1 MNVRASLVTIAILTG
16 AAPTLAQNQMLDALK
31 DKLNKSNATS
41 GPGGGAGAGAAEGA
55 GAVGTGAALASGL
68 GLSMPKIGTSTMG
81 NAAGVLQYCIKNNYL
96 SADAAGGVKDK
107 LLGMVTGQKPQQTG
121 YANGAKGLLQG
132 SDGKSLSLKSVGG
145 KLKIKACDYVLAN
158 AKSLI

>member
-1 MNVRASLVTIAILTG
+1 MKARASLVAIALLVG
-16 AAPTLAQNQMLDALK
+16 ATSTLAQNQMLDALK

-41 GPGGGAGAGAAEGA
+41 GTGAGAGGAEGG
-55 GAVGTGAALASGL
+55 GAAGTGAALASGL

-132 SDGKSLSLKSVGG
+132 SDGKSLSLKNMGG
-145 KLKIKACDYVLAN
+145 QLKTKACDYVLAN
-158 AKSLI
+158 AKSLV

>member
-1 MNVRASLVTIAILTG
+1 MNACASLVAIAILTL
-16 AAPTLAQNQMLDALK
+16 ATSTLAQNQTLDALK

-41 GPGGGAGAGAAEGA
+41 GPGGGAGAAEGA

-96 SADAAGGVKDK
+96 STDAAGGVKDK
-107 LLGMVTGQKPQQTG
+107 LLGMVTGQKLQQTG

-132 SDGKSLSLKSVGG
+132 SDGKSLSLKNVGG
-145 KLKIKACDYVLAN
+145 KLKVKACDYVLAN

>member
-1 MNVRASLVTIAILTG
+1 MKARISLIAIALLAA
-16 AAPTLAQNQMLDALK
+16 AAPTLAQNQMLDSLK
-31 DKLNKSNATS
+31 DKLNSSNATS
-41 GPGGGAGAGAAEGA
+41 GSGAAEGTG
-55 GAVGTGAALASGL
+55 GAAGTGAALASGL

-107 LLGMVTGQKPQQTG
+107 LLSMVTGQKPQQTG

-132 SDGKSLSLKSVGG
+132 SDGTSLSLKSVGSQ
-145 KLKIKACDYVLAN
+145 LKTKACDYVLAN
-158 AKSLI
+158 AKSLV

>member
-1 MNVRASLVTIAILTG
+1 MKARTILVAIALLAAAASAS
-16 AAPTLAQNQMLDALK
+16 AQNQMLDALK

-41 GPGGGAGAGAAEGA
+41 GTGGAGDSGSTS
-55 GAVGTGAALASGL
+55 GTAAALASGL
-68 GLSMPKIGTSTMG
+68 GLSMPQIGTSTMG

-107 LLGMVTGQKPQQTG
+107 LLGMVTGQKQQQTG

-132 SDGKSLSLKSVGG
+132 SDGKSLSLKNVGG
-145 KLKIKACDYVLAN
+145 KLKTQACDYVLAN
-158 AKSLI
+158 AKSLV

>member
-1 MNVRASLVTIAILTG
+1 MKARSTLVAIAVLAAAASAS
-16 AAPTLAQNQMLDALK
+16 AQNQMLDALK

-41 GPGGGAGAGAAEGA
+41 GTGGTSGAG
-55 GAVGTGAALASGL
+55 GTGGTSGTAASIASGL
-68 GLSMPKIGTSTMG
+68 GLSMPQIGTSTMG

-107 LLGMVTGQKPQQTG
+107 LLGMVTGQKQQQTG

-132 SDGKSLSLKSVGG
+132 SDGKTLSLKDVGG
-145 KLKIKACDYVLAN
+145 KLKTQACDYVLAN
-158 AKSLI
+158 AKSLV

>member
-1 MNVRASLVTIAILTG
+1 MNARASLVAIALLVGVTH
-16 AAPTLAQNQMLDALK
+16 TLAQNQMLDALK

-41 GPGGGAGAGAAEGA
+41 GTGGAGAAEGV
-55 GAVGTGAALASGL
+55 GAAGTGAALASGL

-132 SDGKSLSLKSVGG
+132 SDGKSLSLKNVGS

>member
-1 MNVRASLVTIAILTG
+1 MKARATLVAIALL
-16 AAPTLAQNQMLDALK
+16 AAAASAPAQNQMIDSLR

-41 GPGGGAGAGAAEGA
+41 GTGGAGGTAGST
-55 GAVGTGAALASGL
+55 GTGAAIASGL
-68 GLSMPKIGTSTMG
+68 GLSMPQVGASTMG

-107 LLGMVTGQKPQQTG
+107 LLGMVTGQKQQQTG

-132 SDGKSLSLKSVGG
+132 SDGKSLSLKNVGG
-145 KLKIKACDYVLAN
+145 KLKTQACDYVLAN
-158 AKSLI
+158 AKSLV